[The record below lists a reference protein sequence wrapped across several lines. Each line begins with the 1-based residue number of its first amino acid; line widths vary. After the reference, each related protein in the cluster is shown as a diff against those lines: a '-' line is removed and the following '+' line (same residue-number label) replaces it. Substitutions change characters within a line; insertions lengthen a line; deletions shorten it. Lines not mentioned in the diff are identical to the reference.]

1 MIKRELAKDPKLA
14 NESWDRFLPKFR
26 RKHLKTTE
34 KTARKNERLEAKNV
48 ERSAAGLEP
57 IKTPNPQKKP
67 YTPFPPP
74 QLPRKVRIYCFHVPP
89 EISRCLPRVMCLG
102 HRSTCN
108 WNQVNISSSLQRGSG
123 ARSASGNKRCVVF
136 RRLDHPLCETNP
148 LVTFAQQT
156 EAAAKRRAERAE
168 VFVAPAE
175 AAAPTVEDKRKRKR
189 REREAE
195 VDGED
200 QSGEGRVGKKK
211 KKRVQGVILSQS

>member
-26 RKHLKTTE
+26 RKHLKTSE
-34 KTARKNERLEAKNV
+34 KTARKNEWLEAKNV

-57 IKTPNPQKKP
+57 IKTAKPQKKS

-74 QLPRKVRIYCFHVPP
+74 QLPRKVRVYCCHAPQ
-89 EISRCLPRVMCLG
+89 EISMWLPCVMCVG
-102 HRSTCN
+102 RRSTCN
-108 WNQVNISSSLQRGSG
+108 WNRVNTSSSPQRGSG
-123 ARSASGNKRCVVF
+123 ARSASGNKRCVSQIQSS
-136 RRLDHPLCETNP
+136 LWNP
-148 LVTFAQQT
+148 PVTFAQQT
-156 EAAAKRRAERAE
+156 EATAKRRAERAE
-168 VFVAPAE
+168 AFVAPAE

-189 REREAE
+189 REQEAS

-211 KKRVQGVILSQS
+211 KKKKKE